1 MCRMSNEQRFSKMLE
16 ETKEFLEKLKDY
28 QREYQKGLEEIPE
41 ALNKAKR
48 YCRVVVKEIPLY
60 EEVIEILRADKKQG
74 LYNLG
79 FIKALFDIVKGSNT
93 LAGLEKI
100 LQRLVKINEKFYK
113 VKKKIFIDDFNLNLP
128 CEVLEKIYELQEAVD
143 SLDIECGICILN
155 ATSILD
161 EVEKSSSSFF
171 DDDEW

>member
-1 MCRMSNEQRFSKMLE
+1 MCRLSNEQKFSKMLE

-28 QREYQKGLEEIPE
+28 QREYQKGVEEIPN
-41 ALNKAKR
+41 ALSKAKK
-48 YCRVVVKEIPLY
+48 YCRVTTEEIPLY
-60 EEVIEILRADKKQG
+60 EKVMEILRADKKQS
-74 LYNLG
+74 LYNPG
-79 FIKALFDIVKGSNT
+79 FVSALLEIVKDSNT
-93 LAGLEKI
+93 LAGFEKI

-128 CEVLEKIYELQEAVD
+128 YEVLDKIYELQEAVD
-143 SLDIECGICILN
+143 SIDIGCGICILN